1 MKTGP
6 PRTPAVVASRAEEI
20 VDIAARLFYE
30 RGYPSVSTRA
40 LAQAAGIQGGSL
52 YHHFTSKEEILYR
65 IVQYGSGEFFAGLL
79 PHLEAPEAVSP
90 GRISGAPGCPGDTPG
105 PPGYAARLDRFVR
118 GYITDAQ
125 PRRYAIAVLFRDMAH
140 LSPDHFVELQAVRRR
155 FQQTVQ
161 RFLADGVAAGE
172 FHVPDAKVAGI
183 AVLDLLKGV
192 DAWIKEPG
200 RLGRRQVA
208 DTYAV
213 LILQLMGASL

>member
-1 MKTGP
+1 M
-6 PRTPAVVASRAEEI
+6 VVARRADEI

-52 YHHFTSKEEILYR
+52 YHHFSSKEEILYR
-65 IVQYGSGEFFAGLL
+65 IVQYGSGEFFAALL
-79 PHLEAPEAVSP
+79 PHLEVPGTVS
-90 GRISGAPGCPGDTPG
+90 PGDTPG
-105 PPGYAARLDRFVR
+105 PPGYAERLDRFVR

-155 FQQTVQ
+155 FQQSVQ

-213 LILQLMGASL
+213 LILQLIGASL

>member
-1 MKTGP
+1 M
-6 PRTPAVVASRAEEI
+6 VVARRADEI

-30 RGYPSVSTRA
+30 RGYQSVSTRA

-79 PHLEAPEAVSP
+79 PLLDEP
-90 GRISGAPGCPGDTPG
+90 GSSYTD
-105 PPGYAARLDRFVR
+105 RLARFVR

-125 PRRYAIAVLFRDMAH
+125 HRRDAIAVLFRDMAH
-140 LSPDHFVELQAVRRR
+140 LSPDHFNELQAVRRH
-155 FQQTVQ
+155 FQQAVQ
-161 RFLADGVAAGE
+161 RFLNAGVDAGE

-192 DAWIKEPG
+192 DAWMREPG

-213 LILQLMGASL
+213 LILQLMGAQP

>member
-1 MKTGP
+1 M
-6 PRTPAVVASRAEEI
+6 VVARRADEI
-20 VDIAARLFYE
+20 VDVASRLFYE
-30 RGYPSVSTRA
+30 RGYQSVSTRA

-79 PHLEAPEAVSP
+79 PHLEAEGVPYS
-90 GRISGAPGCPGDTPG
+90 
-105 PPGYAARLDRFVR
+105 ARLDRFVR

-140 LSPDHFVELQAVRRR
+140 LSPDHFVELQAVRRH
-155 FQQTVQ
+155 FQQRVQ

-172 FHVPDAKVAGI
+172 LAVPDAKLAGI

-192 DAWIKEPG
+192 DAWMREPG
-200 RLGRRQVA
+200 RLSRRQVA

-213 LILQLMGASL
+213 LILQLMGAPPP